1 VESDVRHCLTHG
13 FEVFFVDSKS
23 ILRIQ
28 VNPENNL
35 IIQMTNIPF
44 LILDVFATGKYTGN
58 QLAVCLDAR
67 NLTDL
72 QMQQI
77 AREINFSETTFVT
90 STDPVNSGYNT
101 RIFTPTTELPFAG
114 HPTLGTAFAI
124 QQEILKDAVER
135 VNLNYQVGQIPVDL
149 NYLDGE
155 VDILWMHQQQPKFY
169 DAVDVESLA
178 AVIGVNPIDIDSR
191 YPIEPVTTGLPFIIV
206 PVKTLAAVSQ
216 AKLNLDL
223 YDRTVKKLPAQAI
236 LIFCPET
243 INPTRQLHVRVFT
256 ECFGIPEDPATGSA
270 NGCLAAYLAKYQY
283 FGSTNLDITVE
294 QGIEMGRASLLYL
307 RAHYTPTN
315 CPVSIGGKVINIA
328 KGEFI
333 L

>member
-1 VESDVRHCLTHG
+1 M
-13 FEVFFVDSKS
+13 
-23 ILRIQ
+23 
-28 VNPENNL
+28 P
-35 IIQMTNIPF
+35 NIPF

-58 QLAVCLDAR
+58 QLAVCLDAG
-67 NLTDL
+67 NLTDV

-77 AREINFSETTFVT
+77 AREINFSETTFVMN
-90 STDPVNSGYNT
+90 SEAVNGGYNT

-124 QQEILKDAVER
+124 QQEIIKDAIDR

-149 NYLDGE
+149 NYLNGE
-155 VDILWMHQQQPKFY
+155 PDILWMHQQQPKFY
-169 DAVDVESLA
+169 DAVDVEMLA
-178 AVIGVNPIDIDSR
+178 AVIGVSPTDIDAR
-191 YPIEPVTTGLPFIIV
+191 YPIEPVTTGLPFIVV
-206 PVKTLAAVSQ
+206 PLKTLAAVSQ

-223 YDRTVKKLPAQAI
+223 YNRIVANLPAQAI
-236 LIFCPET
+236 LVFCPET
-243 INPTRQLHVRVFT
+243 IDPKRQLHVRVFT

-283 FGSTNLDITVE
+283 FGSPNLDITVE
-294 QGIEMGRASLLYL
+294 QGVEMGRASLLYL
-307 RAHYTPTN
+307 RANYTPVGGASPLENN
-315 CPVSIGGKVINIA
+315 CPVSIGGRVIKVA

>member
-1 VESDVRHCLTHG
+1 
-13 FEVFFVDSKS
+13 
-23 ILRIQ
+23 
-28 VNPENNL
+28 
-35 IIQMTNIPF
+35 MTNIPF
-44 LILDVFATGKYTGN
+44 LILDVFATAKYTGN
-58 QLAVCLDAR
+58 QLAVCLDAGE
-67 NLTDL
+67 LTTE

-90 STDPVNSGYNT
+90 SSEPVDGGYNT

-124 QQEILKDAVER
+124 QQEIVKDKVAR

-149 NYLDGE
+149 NYVDGE

-169 DAVDVESLA
+169 DAVDVATLA
-178 AVIGVNPIDIDSR
+178 AVIGVSSTDIDLR
-191 YPIEPVTTGLPFIIV
+191 YPIEPISTGLPFIIV
-206 PVKTLAAVSQ
+206 PLKTLAAVSQ
-216 AKLNLDL
+216 AKLNLAL
-223 YDRTVKKLPAQAI
+223 YTQAVADLPAQAI
-236 LIFCPET
+236 LLFCPET
-243 INPTRQLHVRVFT
+243 IDPDRQLHVRVFT
-256 ECFGIPEDPATGSA
+256 ECFGVPEDPATGSA

-283 FGSTNLDITVE
+283 FGSPNIDITVE
-294 QGIEMGRASLLYL
+294 QGIEMGRPSLLYL
-307 RAHYTPTN
+307 RANYTPEN

>member
-1 VESDVRHCLTHG
+1 M
-13 FEVFFVDSKS
+13 
-23 ILRIQ
+23 
-28 VNPENNL
+28 P
-35 IIQMTNIPF
+35 NIPF

-58 QLAVCLDAR
+58 QLAVCLDAGD
-67 NLTDL
+67 LTDV

-90 STDPVNSGYNT
+90 DSQPVNGGYNT

-124 QQEILKDAVER
+124 QQEIVKDTVER

-155 VDILWMHQQQPKFY
+155 VAILWMHQQQPKFY
-169 DAVDVESLA
+169 DAVDVKMLA
-178 AVIGVNPIDIDSR
+178 AVIGVNPADIDAR
-191 YPIEPVTTGLPFIIV
+191 YPIEPISTGLPFIVV
-206 PVKTLAAVSQ
+206 PLKTLAAVSR

-223 YDRTVKKLPAQAI
+223 YAHSVANLPAQAI
-236 LIFCPET
+236 LIFCPKT
-243 INPTRQLHVRVFT
+243 IDPNRQLHVRVFT

-270 NGCLAAYLAKYQY
+270 NGCLAAYLAKYHY
-283 FGSTNLDITVE
+283 FGSPNIDITVE
-294 QGIEMGRASLLYL
+294 QGIEMGRSSLLYL
-307 RAHYTPTN
+307 RANYTPTN
-315 CPVSIGGKVINIA
+315 CHVSIGGKVINIA

>member
-1 VESDVRHCLTHG
+1 M
-13 FEVFFVDSKS
+13 
-23 ILRIQ
+23 I
-28 VNPENNL
+28 
-35 IIQMTNIPF
+35 TNIPF

-58 QLAVCLDAR
+58 QLAACLNAGD
-67 NLTDL
+67 LTNT

-90 STDPVNSGYNT
+90 NSEPVNGGYNT

-124 QQEILKDAVER
+124 QQEIIKDAVER

-149 NYLDGE
+149 NYLNGE
-155 VDILWMHQQQPKFY
+155 LDILWMHQQQPKFFE
-169 DAVDVESLA
+169 AVDVEMLA
-178 AVIGVNPIDIDSR
+178 AVIGVSPADIDSR
-191 YPIEPVTTGLPFIIV
+191 YPIEPISTGLPFIIV
-206 PVKTLAAVSQ
+206 PLKTLAAVSQ

-223 YDRTVKKLPAQAI
+223 YNKNVAHLPAQAI
-236 LIFCPET
+236 LVFCAET
-243 INPTRQLHVRVFT
+243 IDPNRQLHVRVFT

-283 FGSTNLDITVE
+283 FGSPTLDITVE

-307 RAHYTPTN
+307 RAEYTPDN
-315 CPVSIGGKVINIA
+315 CPVSIGGRVINIA

>member
-1 VESDVRHCLTHG
+1 
-13 FEVFFVDSKS
+13 
-23 ILRIQ
+23 
-28 VNPENNL
+28 
-35 IIQMTNIPF
+35 MTNIPF

-58 QLAVCLDAR
+58 QLAVCFDAGR
-67 NLTDL
+67 LTDL

-77 AREINFSETTFVT
+77 AREINFSETTFVM
-90 STDPVNSGYNT
+90 SAEPFNGGYNT

-124 QQEILKDAVER
+124 QQEIVKDAVER

-149 NYLDGE
+149 NYVDGE
-155 VDILWMHQQQPKFY
+155 VDILWMHQQQPQFY
-169 DAVDVESLA
+169 AAVEVEMLA
-178 AVIGVNPIDIDSR
+178 AVIGVSPTDIDSR
-191 YPIEPVTTGLPFIIV
+191 YPIEPISTGLPFIVV
-206 PVKTLAAVSQ
+206 PLKTLAAVSQ

-223 YDRTVKKLPAQAI
+223 YAKSVANLPAQAI
-236 LIFCPET
+236 LLFCPET
-243 INPTRQLHVRVFT
+243 IDPNRQLHVRVFT

-283 FGSTNLDITVE
+283 FGSSNIDITVE

-307 RAHYTPTN
+307 RANYTLDK
-315 CPVSIGGKVINIA
+315 CPVSIGGRVINIA

-333 L
+333 M

>member
-1 VESDVRHCLTHG
+1 M
-13 FEVFFVDSKS
+13 
-23 ILRIQ
+23 
-28 VNPENNL
+28 
-35 IIQMTNIPF
+35 MTNIPF

-58 QLAVCLDAR
+58 QLAVCLDAGD
-67 NLTDL
+67 LTDI

-90 STDPVNSGYNT
+90 SAEPVNGGYNT

-124 QQEILKDAVER
+124 QQEIVKDAIDR

-149 NYLDGE
+149 NYLDSE

-169 DAVDVESLA
+169 DAVDVNMLA
-178 AVIGVNPIDIDSR
+178 SVIGVNPTDIDSR
-191 YPIEPVTTGLPFIIV
+191 YPIEPISTGLPFIVV
-206 PVKTLAAVSQ
+206 PLKTVAAVSQ

-223 YDRTVKKLPAQAI
+223 YAQSVANLPAQAI
-236 LIFCPET
+236 LLFCPET
-243 INPTRQLHVRVFT
+243 IDPNRQLHIRVFT

-283 FGSTNLDITVE
+283 FGSPNIDITVE

-307 RAHYTPTN
+307 HANYTPAN
-315 CPVSIGGKVINIA
+315 CPVSIGGRVISIA

>member
-1 VESDVRHCLTHG
+1 M
-13 FEVFFVDSKS
+13 
-23 ILRIQ
+23 
-28 VNPENNL
+28 
-35 IIQMTNIPF
+35 MTNIPF

-58 QLAVCLDAR
+58 QLAVCLDAGD
-67 NLTDL
+67 LTDI

-77 AREINFSETTFVT
+77 SREINFSETTFVA
-90 STDPVNSGYNT
+90 SSEPVDGGYNT

-124 QQEILKDAVER
+124 QQEIVKDAVER

-149 NYLDGE
+149 NYLNGE
-155 VDILWMHQQQPKFY
+155 PDILWMHQQQPKFY
-169 DAVDVESLA
+169 DAVDVELLA
-178 AVIGVNPIDIDSR
+178 AVIGVSPTDVDTR
-191 YPIEPVTTGLPFIIV
+191 YPIESVTTGLPFIII
-206 PVKTLAAVSQ
+206 PLKTLAAVSQ

-223 YDRTVKKLPAQAI
+223 YNGSVANLPAQAI
-236 LIFCPET
+236 LVFCSET
-243 INPTRQLHVRVFT
+243 IDPNRQLHVRVFT

-283 FGSTNLDITVE
+283 FGSPNIDITVE
-294 QGIEMGRASLLYL
+294 QGIEMGRSSLLYL
-307 RAHYTPTN
+307 KANHTPTH

>member
-1 VESDVRHCLTHG
+1 LVVAA
-13 FEVFFVDSKS
+13 FEM
-23 ILRIQ
+23 
-28 VNPENNL
+28 
-35 IIQMTNIPF
+35 MTNIPF

-58 QLAVCLDAR
+58 QLAVCLDAGE
-67 NLTDL
+67 LTDV

-90 STDPVNSGYNT
+90 SSTPVNGGYNT

-124 QQEILKDAVER
+124 QQEIIKNPVDR

-149 NYLDGE
+149 NYVDSE

-169 DAVDVESLA
+169 DAVDVELLA
-178 AVIGVNPIDIDSR
+178 AVIGVSPTDIDSR
-191 YPIEPVTTGLPFIIV
+191 YPIEPISTGLPFIVV
-206 PVKTLAAVSQ
+206 PLKTLAAVSQ
-216 AKLNLDL
+216 AKLNLNL
-223 YDRTVKKLPAQAI
+223 YANSVANLPAQAI

-243 INPTRQLHVRVFT
+243 IDPNRQLHVRVFT

-283 FGSTNLDITVE
+283 FGSPNIDITVE

-307 RAHYTPTN
+307 RANYTPANYTPDN
-315 CPVSIGGKVINIA
+315 CPVSIGGRVINIA

>member
-1 VESDVRHCLTHG
+1 
-13 FEVFFVDSKS
+13 
-23 ILRIQ
+23 
-28 VNPENNL
+28 
-35 IIQMTNIPF
+35 MTNIQF

-58 QLAVCLDAR
+58 QLAVCLDAGD
-67 NLTDL
+67 LTDV

-77 AREINFSETTFVT
+77 AREINFSETTFIT
-90 STDPVNSGYNT
+90 SAQPVNGGYNT

-124 QQEILKDAVER
+124 QQELIKQRVER

-149 NYLDGE
+149 NYLNDE

-169 DAVDVESLA
+169 AAVDTELLA
-178 AVIGVNPIDIDSR
+178 AVIGVSPTDIDSR
-191 YPIEPVTTGLPFIIV
+191 YPIEPISTGLPFLIV
-206 PVKTLAAVSQ
+206 PLKTLAAVSQ
-216 AKLNLDL
+216 AKLNLAL
-223 YDRTVKKLPAQAI
+223 YNKTVADLPAQAI
-236 LIFCPET
+236 LIFCPEA
-243 INPTRQLHVRVFT
+243 IDPNRQLHVRVFT

-283 FGSTNLDITVE
+283 FGSPNIDITVE
-294 QGIEMGRASLLYL
+294 QGIELGRSSLLHL
-307 RAHYTPTN
+307 RANYTATN
-315 CPVSIGGKVINIA
+315 CPVSIGGRVINIA

>member
-1 VESDVRHCLTHG
+1 
-13 FEVFFVDSKS
+13 
-23 ILRIQ
+23 
-28 VNPENNL
+28 
-35 IIQMTNIPF
+35 MTNIPF

-58 QLAVCLDAR
+58 QLAVCLDAGE
-67 NLTDL
+67 LTDV

-90 STDPVNSGYNT
+90 NSEPVNGGYNT

-124 QQEILKDAVER
+124 QQEIIKDAVER

-149 NYLDGE
+149 NYLNDE

-169 DAVDVESLA
+169 DAVDVEMLA
-178 AVIGVNPIDIDSR
+178 AVIGVSSTDIDAR

-206 PVKTLAAVSQ
+206 PLKTLAAVSQ

-223 YDRTVKKLPAQAI
+223 YTRTVANLPAQAI

-243 INPTRQLHVRVFT
+243 IDPNRQLHVRVFT
-256 ECFGIPEDPATGSA
+256 ECFGIPEDLATGSA
-270 NGCLAAYLAKYQY
+270 NGCLAAYLAKHQY
-283 FGSTNLDITVE
+283 FGSSDVDITVE

-307 RAHYTPTN
+307 RANYTPTD
-315 CPVSIGGKVINIA
+315 CPVSIGGRVINIA